1 MMNIGT
7 KFKPNNALRALLGLI
22 LFLYSDNIEN
32 AKRWV
37 NSLTSGGGTALYDG
51 VYNSVQRPLDME
63 RANLA
68 FIISD
73 GYPTSGITRWSQ
85 IQANI
90 LAANSIK
97 NNQGEEVGQKWAIYN
112 FGIGNGAPMFELS
125 KLSTWNMGVGRQV
138 FDDADVHTQ
147 LTEFFNEYSI
157 PLVWNNQ
164 FHYSGASEYD
174 CSGTN
179 LYADQELTC
188 IGKLPSE
195 NKCGDVED
203 LGFTPGNTLLAEVD
217 MMNVSL
223 LEFIIF

>member
-73 GYPTSGITRWSQ
+73 GYPTSGITRWSA

-90 LAANSIK
+90 LAATSS
-97 NNQGEEVGQKWAIYN
+97 
-112 FGIGNGAPMFELS
+112 M
-125 KLSTWNMGVGRQV
+125 
-138 FDDADVHTQ
+138 
-147 LTEFFNEYSI
+147 
-157 PLVWNNQ
+157 
-164 FHYSGASEYD
+164 
-174 CSGTN
+174 
-179 LYADQELTC
+179 
-188 IGKLPSE
+188 
-195 NKCGDVED
+195 
-203 LGFTPGNTLLAEVD
+203 LGLC
-217 MMNVSL
+217 
-223 LEFIIF
+223 

>member
-1 MMNIGT
+1 M
-7 KFKPNNALRALLGLI
+7 
-22 LFLYSDNIEN
+22 D
-32 AKRWV
+32 
-37 NSLTSGGGTALYDG
+37 SLTSGGGTALYSA

-73 GYPTSGITRWSQ
+73 GYPTSGITRWSD

-90 LAANSIK
+90 LAENSIK
-97 NNQGEEVGQKWAIYN
+97 DIHGDEVGQKWAIYN

-138 FDDADVHTQ
+138 FDDADVHAQ

-164 FHYSGASEYD
+164 FHYRGASEYD

-188 IGKLPSE
+188 IGQLPSN
-195 NKCGDVED
+195 NKCGNIED
-203 LGFTPGNTLLAEVD
+203 LGFTPGNTLLAGVD
-217 MMNVSL
+217 IMNVSRQNYCS
-223 LEFIIF
+223 